1 MSPRTKEGSPQEI
14 PRHFV
19 PRSDGGSGVPRNDR
33 RIGIFGGSFN
43 PVHLGHLR
51 AAEEVCEEL
60 ELDQVI
66 FVPTFIPPHK
76 DVSLLVDF
84 EHRYQM
90 LSLAL
95 KEHPKFTVSDLEMRL
110 GGVSYTVR
118 TLAALREEHDS
129 SEFFFLVGSDAFL
142 EIDSWWHYRELFQ
155 LASMVIMTRPGTS
168 HGDFKQFIHERI
180 DPNYRWVDLRR
191 QFEHPLFYPIIP
203 VLVTLMDISAS
214 RIRKLVAMNR
224 SIRFLVPE
232 IVREYIIYYRLYGS
246 SETSQRGE
254 QK

>member
-1 MSPRTKEGSPQEI
+1 MPQ
-14 PRHFV
+14 
-19 PRSDGGSGVPRNDR
+19 NDQR
-33 RIGIFGGSFN
+33 LGIFGGSFN

-90 LSLAL
+90 LKLAL
-95 KEHPKFTVSDLEMRL
+95 KEHPKFTVSDLELKL
-110 GGVSYTVR
+110 GGISYTVR
-118 TLAALREEHDS
+118 TLTTLREKHDS

-155 LASMVIMTRPGTS
+155 LASVVIMTRPGTS
-168 HGDFKQFIHERI
+168 HGDFKKFIHEQI
-180 DPNYRWVDLRR
+180 DFDYRWVEPKR

-203 VLVTLMDISAS
+203 VSVTLMDISAS

-232 IVREYIIYYRLYGS
+232 VVREYIIDYRLYIRGN
-246 SETSQRGE
+246 TS
-254 QK
+254 